1 MGLRRVLVTLAVA
14 LGTALLVGL
23 GASPALAHAY
33 LESSSPGDGVTL
45 AAAPRTVELHF
56 TEHVV
61 LEATEITVVAGDGR
75 RLAPTHLTLAEG
87 EEDQEAPATVVATMP
102 SLGVGAYH
110 VSWRTLSSDDL
121 HESSGTFAFGIQS
134 EVQASGPSETNPD
147 PFELVGRWAVLA
159 GIGAGLG
166 ALVVGGLLGTLPSDT
181 ARMPRAWLRRQ
192 AARLLV
198 VGAVL
203 ALVVAAVDLVRFGA
217 GAFTPGYAVRWGLRE
232 AALAGAAT
240 GLWRGSVRGSW
251 RGAAAALGA
260 AGLLT
265 VSIGHFGL
273 RGGPTWV
280 VTSTVHLLAA
290 LLWVGAVA
298 ALALLGVRSAQLGL
312 SGAQVRSVL
321 KGFRVPATASVIV
334 VAVTG
339 VYLASDVV
347 VSVDAVLL
355 TTYGRV
361 LLAKVALAGVGGLVA
376 LVTTRRLH
384 AGDVAGRQ
392 ARRPLVGLE
401 ALGLLAVVALAG
413 VLATGQP
420 AVSPRLVTEQA
431 PSVID
436 DRPVADLQ
444 QTVALRPN
452 RPGASVALV
461 DVLDTRRPS
470 PGPVTAVSVA
480 VHAVAGGRAVP
491 SGSDTAAGALASGTA
506 TAATAVTP
514 TRWSATLVLPA
525 AGPVDLDVV
534 VHRRGVDDVRS
545 TVHWVVG
552 PSSSDPPTLVSR
564 APVSDLL
571 AWSSVALGVAALAV
585 VLLLRRRRSRAV
597 PPPRRRR
604 GGEGV
609 ATGRTSGRAR
619 DGVGAVQLGS
629 DPRDYPIGSS
639 RKGGAAADRAPGGA
653 GDPAG
658 AVGLAPD
665 QPDDRVGSSRPGA
678 EHPKASHAGSER

>member
-1 MGLRRVLVTLAVA
+1 MGIRRVLVTLGVA
-14 LGTALLVGL
+14 LATALLVGP
-23 GASPALAHAY
+23 GASPASAHAY
-33 LESSSPGDGVTL
+33 LASSSPGDGATL
-45 AAAPRTVELHF
+45 AAGPRTVELHF

-61 LEATEITVVAGDGR
+61 LEATEISVVAGDGR
-75 RLAPTHLTLAEG
+75 RMSPTGLALAESD
-87 EEDQEAPATVVATMP
+87 EDQEAPATVVATLP
-102 SLGVGAYH
+102 ALGVGAYH

-121 HESSGTFAFGIQS
+121 HESAGTFAFGIQS

-147 PFELVGRWAVLA
+147 LFELVGRWAVLA
-159 GIGAGLG
+159 GLGSGLG
-166 ALVVGGLLGTLPSDT
+166 VVVVGRLLGRLPEAR

-203 ALVVAAVDLVRFGA
+203 ALVVALLDLLRFGA
-217 GAFTPGYAVRWGLRE
+217 GAFTPSYAVRWGLRE
-232 AALAGAAT
+232 VALLGAALAVA
-240 GLWRGSVRGSW
+240 RGSGRS
-251 RGAAAALGA
+251 AAAALGG

-290 LLWVGAVA
+290 LLWAGAVG
-298 ALALLGVRSAQLGL
+298 ALALLGLRSARLGL
-312 SGAQVRSVL
+312 SQPDVRSVL
-321 KGFRVPATASVIV
+321 RGFHVPATVLVVV

-339 VYLASDVV
+339 TYLASDVV

-361 LLAKVALAGVGGLVA
+361 LLAKVALAGLVGAIA

-384 AGDVAGRQ
+384 APDGRGAG
-392 ARRPLVGLE
+392 ARRPFVGAE
-401 ALGLLAVVALAG
+401 ALGLLSVVALAG

-420 AVSPRLVTEQA
+420 AVAPRLVTEQA

-470 PGPVTAVSVA
+470 PGPVTGVSVA
-480 VHAVAGGRAVP
+480 VRSVRSVP
-491 SGSDTAAGALASGTA
+491 SGSGTAASGSTPVV
-506 TAATAVTP
+506 ATAVTAS
-514 TRWSATLVLPA
+514 RWSATLVLPT

-552 PSSSDPPTLVSR
+552 PSSSDPATVVSR
-564 APVSDLL
+564 APLSDLL
-571 AWSSVALGVAALAV
+571 AWASIALAIAALAV
-585 VLLLRRRRSRAV
+585 VVMLRRRRSRAV
-597 PPPRRRR
+597 SPRGRRRVV
-604 GGEGV
+604 GEVDAPAPRDPGV
-609 ATGRTSGRAR
+609 ESGR
-619 DGVGAVQLGS
+619 
-629 DPRDYPIGSS
+629 
-639 RKGGAAADRAPGGA
+639 
-653 GDPAG
+653 
-658 AVGLAPD
+658 PD
-665 QPDDRVGSSRPGA
+665 TG
-678 EHPKASHAGSER
+678 HPSASHAGSER